1 MNGLF
6 IAPSERKT
14 CGSQENKNQHPAKH
28 AFISFKD
35 LEEDD
40 KNMTNIEPNP
50 SNIQPFPSSH
60 SLPFVPLV
68 CAFAASHTHTNTLE
82 VGERQLPYQPAPT
95 SLGVRN
101 ADVNG
106 RDGRVGVVAVV
117 LDEEGVLLP
126 GLLYHRHWSDG
137 RRSSI
142 RYTARAYT
150 LWILDLRR
158 FHTMPAE
165 SLVGLIC
172 LMWMQ

>member
-1 MNGLF
+1 MRSLIF
-6 IAPSERKT
+6 
-14 CGSQENKNQHPAKH
+14 H
-28 AFISFKD
+28 ALPCAGTAD
-35 LEEDD
+35 PQAEEIHAD
-40 KNMTNIEPNP
+40 E
-50 SNIQPFPSSH
+50 
-60 SLPFVPLV
+60 
-68 CAFAASHTHTNTLE
+68 
-82 VGERQLPYQPAPT
+82 PAPT

-106 RDGRVGVVAVV
+106 RDGRVGMVAVV

-137 RRSSI
+137 RRRSSI

-150 LWILDLRR
+150 LWISDLRR

>member
-1 MNGLF
+1 
-6 IAPSERKT
+6 
-14 CGSQENKNQHPAKH
+14 
-28 AFISFKD
+28 
-35 LEEDD
+35 
-40 KNMTNIEPNP
+40 MTNIKPNP

-68 CAFAASHTHTNTLE
+68 CAFARWAASHTHTASVRSLIFHA
-82 VGERQLPYQPAPT
+82 LPCAGTAYPEAEKIHADQPAPT

-126 GLLYHRHWSDG
+126 GLLYHRHWSNG
-137 RRSSI
+137 RRRSSV
-142 RYTARAYT
+142 RYNARAYM
-150 LWILDLRR
+150 LWILDLKR

-172 LMWMQ
+172 LMWMQWSETVQLNYGYFTLVFICS